1 MGQYF
6 SLIVIR
12 ITVEIVLSNSETEF
26 VIDSLGSSAD
36 QLIPSCVHKGSRWLP
51 DEGDR
56 EDREDGGEAGDGRM
70 GEGREKLL
78 TTPSLPSP
86 SSSPSLCTTAR
97 PQLSIKSPFHPL
109 TPSPTRLA

>member
-6 SLIVIR
+6 SIIVIR

-26 VIDSLGSSAD
+26 VIDSLDSSTD

-56 EDREDGGEAGDGRM
+56 EDGGDAG
-70 GEGREKLL
+70 EITYHSFPTFPIFL
-78 TTPSLPSP
+78 TFPTFLMYYGK
-86 SSSPSLCTTAR
+86 TA
-97 PQLSIKSPFHPL
+97 
-109 TPSPTRLA
+109 T

>member
-26 VIDSLGSSAD
+26 VIDSLGSSTD

-56 EDREDGGEAGDGRM
+56 EDGGEAGDRGDGRM
-70 GEGREKLL
+70 GERREKLL
-78 TTPSLPSP
+78 TTPSLASSPSP
-86 SSSPSLCTTAR
+86 PSLCTTAR
-97 PQLSIKSPFHPL
+97 PQLSIKSPFLPL
-109 TPSPTRLA
+109 TPSPPRLA